1 MNMPF
6 PSREQVESI
15 RKNYPSGTRI
25 ILNSMNDPYTPVES
39 GTRGT
44 VRYVDDAGQI
54 GVAWD
59 NGRSLSLIPGVDS
72 FRKLTQQEICP
83 GAGHEN
89 GGDETVSIQQ
99 IPRNCSAGWEIRR
112 A

>member
-15 RKNYPSGTRI
+15 RKNYPPGTRVM
-25 ILNSMNDPYTPVES
+25 LNNMNDPYSLVEL
-39 GTRGT
+39 GIRGT

-72 FRKLTQQEICP
+72 FRKLTQQEIAQAQ
-83 GAGHEN
+83 GMRME
-89 GGDETVSIQQ
+89 EMKL
-99 IPRNCSAGWEIRR
+99 
-112 A
+112 

>member
-1 MNMPF
+1 MNMLF

-15 RKNYPSGTRI
+15 RKNYPPGTRVM
-25 ILNSMNDPYTPVES
+25 LNNMNDPYSPVEP
-39 GTRGT
+39 GTRGA

-72 FRKLTQQEICP
+72 FRKLTQQEITQEQSMTM
-83 GAGHEN
+83 GEMKL
-89 GGDETVSIQQ
+89 
-99 IPRNCSAGWEIRR
+99 
-112 A
+112 

>member
-15 RKNYPSGTRI
+15 RKNYPPGTRVM
-25 ILNSMNDPYTPVES
+25 LNNMNAPYSLVELE
-39 GTRGT
+39 TRGT

-59 NGRSLSLIPGVDS
+59 NGRSLSLIPGADS
-72 FRKLTQQEICP
+72 FRKLTQQEIAQEQ
-83 GAGHEN
+83 GMKME
-89 GGDETVSIQQ
+89 EMKL
-99 IPRNCSAGWEIRR
+99 
-112 A
+112 

>member
-6 PSREQVESI
+6 PSRGQVEFTWTS
-15 RKNYPSGTRI
+15 YPPGTRI
-25 ILNSMNDPYTPVES
+25 VLCSMNDPYAPVES

-59 NGRSLSLIPGVDS
+59 NGRCLSLIPGEDS
-72 FRKLTQQEICP
+72 FRKLTQQEV
-83 GAGHEN
+83 AQEQRVRM
-89 GGDETVSIQQ
+89 E
-99 IPRNCSAGWEIRR
+99 EMML
-112 A
+112 

>member
-6 PSREQVESI
+6 PSRGQVEFTRSF
-15 RKNYPSGTRI
+15 YPPGTRI
-25 ILNSMNDPYTPVES
+25 VLNSMNDPYAPVES

-54 GVAWD
+54 GVVWD

-72 FRKLTQQEICP
+72 FRKLTQQEIAQEQ
-83 GAGHEN
+83 GMRME
-89 GGDETVSIQQ
+89 EMKL
-99 IPRNCSAGWEIRR
+99 
-112 A
+112 

>member
-15 RKNYPSGTRI
+15 RKNYPPDTRVM
-25 ILNSMNDPYTPVES
+25 LNNMNDLYSTVEP

-72 FRKLTQQEICP
+72 FRKLTQQEI
-83 GAGHEN
+83 AQEQAMTM
-89 GGDETVSIQQ
+89 E
-99 IPRNCSAGWEIRR
+99 EMKL
-112 A
+112 